1 MVSEARN
8 ITELERLEELDQK
21 KGSSALKS
29 HNEILDLFKELET
42 IEENVKNPEVI
53 EEIIIKPD
61 IAKQEIEQTDI
72 TGEIEKDLDTSEDS
86 VKKEKNHKLQ
96 FLSKLRKKKKPKE
109 PGKRFL
115 KLRRFKS
122 IKTEDIHGELKPI
135 KSTFTLK
142 INDQGNLIG
151 LNIKKPITK
160 KEKKPLRLKLFKKGA
175 AKEEAPAV
183 TDVKGIKGIPV
194 KIKGLF
200 SKIRLKKSEASN
212 SEGGGSK
219 ISGVAGKI
227 KGIFSRK
234 SK

>member
-1 MVSEARN
+1 MSEARN

-21 KGSSALKS
+21 KRSSALKS

-42 IEENVKNPEVI
+42 IEENIKSPEVI
-53 EEIIIKPD
+53 EEIIIQPD
-61 IAKQEIEQTDI
+61 ISKQEIEQTDI
-72 TGEIEKDLDTSEDS
+72 TGEIEKDLDTLEDS
-86 VKKEKNHKLQ
+86 VKKEKKHKLQ

-109 PGKRFL
+109 PKKRFL
-115 KLRRFKS
+115 KLRRLKP
-122 IKTEDIHGELKPI
+122 KENEDVQGELKPI
-135 KSTFTLK
+135 KSTFTLR

-151 LNIKKPITK
+151 LNIKKPRSK
-160 KEKKPLRLKLFKKGA
+160 KEKKPLKLRLFKRGA
-175 AKEEAPAV
+175 AKEEAPAE
-183 TDVKGIKGIPV
+183 TDVKGIPV

-200 SKIRLKKSEASN
+200 SKIKLKKSGGSK

-219 ISGVAGKI
+219 ISGSAGKI